1 MKIVHKQITY
11 VIENVDEIEKI
22 IREQPEEW
30 EAHNRSE
37 VTQNYKGEL
46 QVEIYYRLR
55 EQFYYVYPHGC
66 LDYSQG
72 CDRCEKQ
79 CDRCKDL

>member
-1 MKIVHKQITY
+1 MKIVHKRITY
-11 VIENVDEIEKI
+11 VIENVEEIEKI
-22 IREQPEEW
+22 IREQPVEW

-55 EQFYYVYPHGC
+55 E
-66 LDYSQG
+66 
-72 CDRCEKQ
+72 
-79 CDRCKDL
+79 

>member
-22 IREQPEEW
+22 ICEQPEEW
-30 EAHNRSE
+30 EAHNRRE

-55 EQFYYVYPHGC
+55 E
-66 LDYSQG
+66 
-72 CDRCEKQ
+72 
-79 CDRCKDL
+79 